1 MTAPDGFR
9 TMPEGGAAA
18 PPFTRGPYS
27 FSEDITFNGNL
38 RKSPGRYYLEEY
50 FQKVP
55 NANAV
60 IGTGY
65 SDADATAA
73 ANLVITTARVVAN
86 KDFELLGTHADIA
99 DFSWS
104 TTCGGLLLET
114 GSADNDQVIILPH
127 LDTAQTA
134 WTGVL
139 WGTENQV
146 IWETTIRTTAVITP
160 VLIWAGLKLTNTPV
174 IATDADQVFF
184 RFSTDDTDA
193 GWVCES
199 SIGGT
204 DTATASGVTV
214 AINTTYN
221 FRIEIDSDRKASFYI
236 NDVFIYRTTALTNDI
251 NLIPYIGLQQLGSGD
266 SSLILVNEKI
276 SRIIFE

>member
-1 MTAPDGFR
+1 VYTDDLKVEGNFSR
-9 TMPEGGAAA
+9 SPE
-18 PPFTRGPYS
+18 
-27 FSEDITFNGNL
+27 
-38 RKSPGRYYLEEY
+38 RYYLEWMAR
-50 FQKVP
+50 KVGL
-55 NANAV
+55 NADIDAAYTTEV
-60 IGTGY
+60 ARAISTG
-65 SDADATAA
+65 
-73 ANLVITTARVVAN
+73 
-86 KDFELLGTHADIA
+86 FELLGTNAV
-99 DFSWS
+99 
-104 TTCGGLLLET
+104 TTCSTYSATDAAMLLT
-114 GSADNDQVIILPH
+114 TTAADNDQVILLPH
-127 LDTAQTA
+127 LDSEYSP
-134 WTGVL
+134 WTGVK

-146 IWETTIRTTAVITP
+146 IWEAQIMTTAVITP

-266 SSLILVNEKI
+266 SSLTLVNEKI